1 MNLFCILAMMGGE
14 GTDVVA
20 VEVEVAYGAY
30 SKMLGPMEIGLR
42 SADSRSRDLLASF
55 NLTTSQLPHIV
66 SNVFRIHPS
75 VII

>member
-42 SADSRSRDLLASF
+42 SADSRSRDLLA
-55 NLTTSQLPHIV
+55 
-66 SNVFRIHPS
+66 
-75 VII
+75 